1 MLPQT
6 YSFYYPSGTQMKVF
20 FGNIWIDDIV
30 TLGFDLAE
38 GKVPFYGYASKYFD
52 AVGSGTIIV
61 QGSFSIAFKKP
72 EYISQTIE
80 ALRAS
85 PFISGDV
92 LRALGNK
99 RAAQLG
105 QERAKALEGSGSR
118 SYEEVLDL
126 ARVDDFGNF
135 QGLAEGLK
143 RSIWK
148 TGRDVG
154 YSPTDHDRTPE
165 GTIQSGFDII
175 INYGK
180 DAQKVIQDCHI
191 TGVHQAGQASG
202 EPILEVYSFF
212 ARCMD
217 PQLVQKTEGQPS
229 EVTAGARAEKNADV
243 KANITLYPARS
254 IPDGQWGVESADAG
268 AIDISVP
275 PALYEDG
282 WRLSEA
288 PDGMIL
294 REDDGANTTMD
305 NLQVPGPIGQ
315 RWIVS
320 CDIEAGKTATIYVS
334 YKLQRYGVDTVTR
347 RTDSYTLPI
356 R

>member
-61 QGSFSIAFKKP
+61 QGSFSIVFKKP
-72 EYISQTIE
+72 EYISQTID

-92 LRALGNK
+92 LRALSNK
-99 RAAQLG
+99 RSDLLA
-105 QERAKALEGSGSR
+105 QERAKTIEGSGSR
-118 SYEEVLDL
+118 SYEEILDL
-126 ARVDDFGNF
+126 ARVDDFGGF
-135 QGLAEGLK
+135 QGLAEGLR

-148 TGRDVG
+148 TGRNIA

-165 GTIQSGFDII
+165 GTIQSGFDVI

-191 TGVHQAGQASG
+191 TGVHQAAQASG

-217 PQLVQKTEGQPS
+217 PQLVQKKEEASAAT
-229 EVTAGARAEKNADV
+229 VTARDAKNLDV
-243 KANITLYPARS
+243 KAEITLYRAGSVPS
-254 IPDGQWGVESADAG
+254 GQWGVDTPDAG
-268 AIDISVP
+268 AVHITVP
-275 PALYEDG
+275 DALYEDG
-282 WRLSEA
+282 WRISGE
-288 PDGMIL
+288 PDGMIE
-294 REDDGANTTMD
+294 REDDGAATTLD
-305 NLQVPGPIGQ
+305 CFVVPGPIGKS
-315 RWIVS
+315 WIVS
-320 CDIEAGKTATIYVS
+320 CGIEAGSTATIYVS
-334 YKLQRYGVDTVTR
+334 YRMERYGVDTVTR
-347 RTDSYTLPI
+347 RTDPYTLPI

>member
-1 MLPQT
+1 
-6 YSFYYPSGTQMKVF
+6 MKVF
-20 FGNIWIDDIV
+20 FGNIWIDDVV

-61 QGSFSIAFKKP
+61 QGSFSISFKKP

-80 ALRAS
+80 VLRES

-92 LRALGNK
+92 LRALGDK

-105 QERAKALEGSGSR
+105 QERAKALEGSGSL

-126 ARVDDFGNF
+126 ARSDDFGSF
-135 QGLAEGLK
+135 QDLATGLK

-154 YSPTDHDRTPE
+154 YSPTDHDRTRE

-191 TGVHQAGQASG
+191 TGVHQAAQASG

-217 PQLVQKTEGQPS
+217 PQLVKKVEGEAS
-229 EVTAGARAEKNADV
+229 EVTSAARADKNLDVRAD
-243 KANITLYPARS
+243 ITLYRAAAS
-254 IPDGQWGVESADAG
+254 IPSNIPVETAYADDG
-268 AIDISVP
+268 AIHITVP
-275 PALYEDG
+275 SSLWEDG
-282 WRLSEA
+282 WRIIEQ
-288 PDGMIL
+288 PQGIIE
-294 REDDGANTTMD
+294 REDDGANIEMSYA
-305 NLQVPGPIGQ
+305 QAGGPVGQ
-315 RWIVS
+315 GWIVY
-320 CDIEAGKTATIYVS
+320 CYIEDDKKGDIHVT
-334 YKLQRYGVDTVTR
+334 YKLGRYGVDTVVR
-347 RTDSYTLPI
+347 ETDSYTLPM